1 MMPSPCA
8 TRCSGKPPDD
18 SVVTPSRPVYRFAK
32 RTLDLIGALALLPFL
47 APILLILWVI
57 VRLKMGSPALFRQER
72 AGLHARPFWIAKFRT
87 MIDANDSEGNP
98 FPDAARITSFGR
110 MLRRTSLDELPQ
122 IWNVLKGEMS
132 FVGPRPLFM
141 EYVPHYSPE
150 QHRRLDVKPGITG
163 LAQIA
168 GRNILGWEER
178 LRLDV
183 DYVDRASLVLDLSI
197 LLRTV
202 GKVLKSEGVPPT
214 GLDPNQ
220 KFRGTTAEPQ
230 NPPPGSPDGQPPPG
244 GTTS

>member
-1 MMPSPCA
+1 M
-8 TRCSGKPPDD
+8 
-18 SVVTPSRPVYRFAK
+18 TPSRPAYCFAK
-32 RTLDLIGALALLPFL
+32 RTLDLLGALVLLPFL
-47 APILLILWVI
+47 APILLILWI
-57 VRLKMGSPALFRQER
+57 LVRLKMGSPAVFRQER
-72 AGLHARPFWIAKFRT
+72 AGLDARPFWIAKFRS
-87 MIDANDSEGNP
+87 MVDANDTEGNP
-98 FPDAARITSFGR
+98 LPDPARITPFGR

-150 QHRRLDVKPGITG
+150 QRRRLDVKPGITG

-183 DYVDRASLVLDLSI
+183 EYVDRASLALDLSI

-202 GKVLKSEGVPPT
+202 KKVLKSEGVPPS

-220 KFRGTTAEPQ
+220 KFRGTAPAKPQ
-230 NPPPGSPDGQPPPG
+230 DDSSPGSPDGP
-244 GTTS
+244 